1 VPARVDCRGTAN
13 DAQLSEQS
21 MVQHPQITLRY
32 FDARG
37 RAQPFRYLFA
47 ARGIA
52 YSEDLVPLSTGG
64 GAGAAWPAMKEDR
77 SRVGPFHKL
86 PVLHYGERTIAETLV
101 IGAFLHRAL
110 GDQALLSD
118 DDNLRHAMLVSSL
131 YGDVVTPIA
140 MLLWAEALY
149 AGLDYAS
156 FVRGSLARIRGHL
169 GRLETTL
176 AEWGWAASARG
187 RPVMLADCL
196 LWEELDVAQHVFGTH
211 AGLDQYPTLA
221 RLYAETP
228 GRAAFKKVLAAHT
241 APVTGRGVAAEA
253 EIIGRLPGLIAA

>member
-1 VPARVDCRGTAN
+1 MA
-13 DAQLSEQS
+13 
-21 MVQHPQITLRY
+21 QHPPITLRY

-52 YSEDLVPLSTGG
+52 FTDELVPLSTG
-64 GAGAAWPAMKEDR
+64 ADAVWPALKEDR
-77 SRVGPFHKL
+77 SRAGPFHKL

-101 IGAFLHRAL
+101 IAAFLHRAL
-110 GDQALLSD
+110 GDHSQLSE

-131 YGDVVTPIA
+131 SVDVATPIA

-149 AGLDYAS
+149 PGADYAA
-156 FVRGSLARIRGHL
+156 VARQSLARIRGHL

-176 AEWGWAASARG
+176 AEWGWTASARS

-196 LWEELDVAQHVFGTH
+196 LWEELDVAQHVFGEQVRLD
-211 AGLDQYPTLA
+211 GLPTLA
-221 RLYAETP
+221 RLYQESA
-228 GRAAFKKVLAAHT
+228 GRSAFKKVLAAHT
-241 APVTGRGVAAEA
+241 GPVTGRGLAAEA
-253 EIIGRLPGLIAA
+253 EIIGRLPALVGT

>member
-1 VPARVDCRGTAN
+1 MA
-13 DAQLSEQS
+13 E
-21 MVQHPQITLRY
+21 HPPITLRY

-37 RAQPFRYLFA
+37 RAQAFRYLFA

-52 YSEDLVPLSTGG
+52 YTEDLVPLSI
-64 GAGAAWPAMKEDR
+64 GAGAVWPAMKEDR

-131 YGDVVTPIA
+131 YGDVTTPIA
-140 MLLWAEALY
+140 MLLWAELMSP
-149 AGLDYAS
+149 GLDYGAY
-156 FVRGSLARIRGHL
+156 VRQSLARIVAHL
-169 GRLETTL
+169 GRLDTTL
-176 AEWGWAASARG
+176 AEWRWAESSRA

-196 LWEELDVAQHVFGTH
+196 LWNSLDTAQHVFGKH
-211 AGLDQYPTLA
+211 ARLDALPTLA
-221 RLYAETP
+221 RLYAESP
-228 GRAAFKKVLAAHT
+228 GRAAFEQVLGAHT
-241 APVTGRGVAAEA
+241 APVTGRGLAAEA
-253 EIIGRLPGLIAA
+253 EMIGRIPKLLAA

>member
-1 VPARVDCRGTAN
+1 MA
-13 DAQLSEQS
+13 
-21 MVQHPQITLRY
+21 QHPPITLRY

-52 YSEDLVPLSTGG
+52 YTEDLVPLPS
-64 GAGAAWPAMKEDR
+64 GAGAVWPAMKEDR

-149 AGLDYAS
+149 PGLDYAG
-156 FVRGSLARIRGHL
+156 FARQSLARIRGHL

-176 AEWGWAASARG
+176 AEWGWAASARS

-196 LWEELDVAQHVFGTH
+196 LWEELDVAQHVFGEH
-211 AGLDQYPTLA
+211 ARLDELPTLA
-221 RLYAETP
+221 RLYAESA
-228 GRAAFKKVLAAHT
+228 GRSAFKKVLAAHT
-241 APVTGRGVAAEA
+241 APVTGRGLAAET
-253 EIIGRLPGLIAA
+253 EIIGRLAGLVAA